1 MMDEWPALLDFLLSS
16 FQSNRIQPAEENW
29 TKVYWKSDE
38 WEKWESNKIRQ
49 NQTWLKCPDLKRMN
63 WIGLRLNL
71 MGILGNYKTILCMI
85 ESLGELVNPNLRI
98 TSTFANPRKDKW
110 SWKIL
115 KWGINPTYQT
125 NLKPVL
131 KLISERNYMILC
143 QNKYF
148 GSKLWLFSSS
158 FERLR
163 CMHIFFQEIRPDTY
177 KGFYLLQSFIQ
188 GSNMP
193 TEAFFVQNFFYKE
206 LFTQKLW

>member
-1 MMDEWPALLDFLLSS
+1 MV
-16 FQSNRIQPAEENW
+16 EN
-29 TKVYWKSDE
+29 
-38 WEKWESNKIRQ
+38 
-49 NQTWLKCPDLKRMN
+49 
-63 WIGLRLNL
+63 LR
-71 MGILGNYKTILCMI
+71 
-85 ESLGELVNPNLRI
+85 ELVNPNLRI
-98 TSTFANPRKDKW
+98 SPTFANHWKDNC

-115 KWGINPTYQT
+115 KWGNNPTYQT

-193 TEAFFVQNFFYKE
+193 TEAFFLFKTCFIKGFSRKNFVVYTFVGLFYSII
-206 LFTQKLW
+206 LLGCNSPFLVFASRLWPCG